1 LAFFVLFS
9 TLLSGTAAFTRT
21 ISDYLISIGIV
32 AEKENTRTHLIKII
46 AFVIPMFSCIAY
58 YLLPNPISLL
68 LIAGIWAALGLP
80 IINIG
85 ALYLTS
91 KLNEDL
97 QPKMIT
103 KVILWITLILQ
114 ISMAMLILYS
124 QIIGFN

>member
-1 LAFFVLFS
+1 
-9 TLLSGTAAFTRT
+9 
-21 ISDYLISIGIV
+21 
-32 AEKENTRTHLIKII
+32 
-46 AFVIPMFSCIAY
+46 MFSCVAY

>member
-1 LAFFVLFS
+1 
-9 TLLSGTAAFTRT
+9 
-21 ISDYLISIGIV
+21 
-32 AEKENTRTHLIKII
+32 
-46 AFVIPMFSCIAY
+46 MFSCIAY